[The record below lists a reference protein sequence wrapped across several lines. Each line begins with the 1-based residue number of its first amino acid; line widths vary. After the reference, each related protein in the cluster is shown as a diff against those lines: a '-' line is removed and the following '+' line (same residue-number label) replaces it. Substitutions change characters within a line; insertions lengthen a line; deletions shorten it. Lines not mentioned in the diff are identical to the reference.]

1 MDNIKDVEYTSIE
14 DIVVRD
20 AATGKILKKYKFS
33 ENEFLA
39 KIKTEYYEDKNEK

>member
-20 AATGKILKKYKFS
+20 VETGKILKKYEFS
-33 ENEFLA
+33 ENEFIA